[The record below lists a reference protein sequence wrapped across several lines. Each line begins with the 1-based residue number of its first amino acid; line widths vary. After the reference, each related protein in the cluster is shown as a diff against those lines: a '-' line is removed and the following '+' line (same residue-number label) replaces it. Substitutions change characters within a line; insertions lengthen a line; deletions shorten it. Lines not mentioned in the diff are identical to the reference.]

1 MADTVIFD
9 MDGVIV
15 DSELYWGKPDFEF
28 IRSLIPNWD
37 EQKQMKRKGV
47 SIYDVYE
54 SLKSDFTVGIKKSE
68 FLNTY
73 HRLAEDIYGKKSS
86 LLPGF
91 LEFIKDLK
99 SRGFKTAIVSS
110 SPMSWIDIVIKR
122 FGIANLFDMIISVE
136 GFEGKGKPAPDIY
149 LHAAEE
155 LGEKPG
161 DCVVIEDS
169 ENGVASAKASGM
181 KCIGIRG
188 GSGLDN
194 DISKADMVVN
204 GFPELSPD
212 LIRKLV
218 NGH

>member
-28 IRSLIPNWD
+28 LKSLIPGWD
-37 EQKQMKRKGV
+37 EKRQMNRKGV

-54 SLKSDFTVGIKKSE
+54 SLKSDFRIIIKKSD
-68 FLNTY
+68 FLNNY
-73 HRLAEDIYGKKSS
+73 HRLAEDIYGRKSS

-91 LEFIKDLK
+91 LDFTK
-99 SRGFKTAIVSS
+99 SLRKEGFKTAIVSS
-110 SPMSWIDIVIKR
+110 SPMPWIEIVMKR
-122 FGIANLFDMIISVE
+122 FGIAHLFDSIVSGE
-136 GFEGKGKPAPDIY
+136 GFEGRGKPALDIY
-149 LHAAEE
+149 IHAAGE
-155 LGEKPG
+155 LGVKPG

-169 ENGVASAKASGM
+169 ANGVTSAKNAGM
-181 KCIGIRG
+181 KCVGIRG
-188 GSGLDN
+188 GSEPGN
-194 DISKADMVVN
+194 DLSGADLVVN
-204 GFPELSPD
+204 GFSELSPD